1 MKGWITLLVNR
12 GCPYSLLFEG
22 IKILELFTP
31 VGTCSATLIH
41 YIRCSLARFS
51 AALP

>member
-22 IKILELFTP
+22 KKFLELFTP

-41 YIRCSLARFS
+41 YIRCSLARYS